1 MKKSFIRIRLW
12 YEKASARVV
21 TFFANRFLVWRNN
34 NQTRIRTLFPTR
46 RTEIFLSALPLA
58 LGIVSFF
65 IVVGPRVLNPMNIAW
80 LKVGD
85 PATNYLG
92 WLFFRDSPWTFPIGL
107 NPKYGLELS
116 SSILYSDSNVLLA
129 LLFKPFS
136 SLLPT
141 PFQYFGIWLLV
152 CFCLQAWFSW
162 KLIGLISDNVLI
174 RLLGSGLFTFS
185 PPMIARSHY
194 VINLSSHFL
203 IIAALYISFNPKMP
217 RRRLSWGILL
227 AVSAMV
233 HPYLLVMTV
242 LIWIADLSRRVFKE
256 GISVW
261 NMLTELAILLV
272 TVGLVCWQ
280 AGYFSI
286 DDGGSLAGVGF
297 GYYRMNL
304 LSILDSNGWSYLLK
318 DIAAA
323 EDREI
328 VGFNYLGSGI
338 LLLLIS
344 VIPILIGSWSQFIH
358 TVKKYLYLFI
368 LLLCLSVY
376 AVSNNIGFGPLD
388 FAYYYLPDSV
398 LKVFGIVRAS
408 GRMFW
413 PVFYIIIFSIIF
425 LVVQMYKKRAI
436 IFLNLAFI
444 IQVVDTSPGWRELRR
459 GLMTD
464 QSRVWSTSL
473 IDSFWK
479 EAPEKY
485 KKVRHIPPSNFGE
498 GWKSLATYAG
508 VNGLST
514 DAVYLSRVDNMAVTD
529 AQQKASRI
537 LRSGD
542 FEQDSLYILADDLL
556 RRAAISMDKDSTLL
570 AKIDG
575 LNVIAPGWKSCA
587 ECSHIENE
595 ITLSDF
601 LPPLKYDERI
611 FFGSKDSG
619 VYYLGDGWSAPE
631 DWGTWSHGSSATIF
645 LPIPPQQQIDSILI
659 EANAFVSR
667 SHNVIANQRLTVLIN
682 GITAADLVL
691 SEPSPSITEPATV
704 FEIKMPEAVKQ
715 KSGDKYFK
723 LLFNFP
729 DATSPRDLGLSDD
742 HRELALGLVT
752 LAVR

>member
-12 YEKASARVV
+12 YERASTRVV
-21 TFFANRFLVWRNN
+21 TFFANQFLVWRDNS
-34 NQTRIRTLFPTR
+34 QTHVTTLFPTR

-58 LGIVSFF
+58 LGIVSFL

-80 LKVGD
+80 LEVGD

-92 WLFFRDSPWTFPIGL
+92 WLFFRNSPWTFPIGL
-107 NPKYGLELS
+107 NPRYGLELS

-174 RLLGSGLFTFS
+174 RLLGSGLFIFS
-185 PPMIARSHY
+185 PPMIARNHY

-203 IIAALYISFNPKMP
+203 IIAALYISFNPTMS
-217 RRRLSWGILL
+217 RRRLSWGVLL

-233 HPYLLVMTV
+233 HPYLLVMIS
-242 LIWIADLSRRVFKE
+242 LIWTADLSRRALKE
-256 GISVW
+256 EVLTWSVVI
-261 NMLTELAILLV
+261 TELAILLII
-272 TVGLVCWQ
+272 VGIICWQ
-280 AGYFSI
+280 SGYFSI
-286 DDGGSLAGVGF
+286 DDGGSIGGF

-323 EDREI
+323 EDGEY
-328 VGFNYLGSGI
+328 VGFNYLGSGV
-338 LLLLIS
+338 LFLLIS
-344 VIPILIGSWSQFIH
+344 AIPILIGSWSQFIH
-358 TVKKYLYLFI
+358 TVKKYVYLFI

-413 PVFYIIIFSIIF
+413 PVFYAIIFSIVF
-425 LVVQMYKKRAI
+425 LVVQMYKKRTI
-436 IFLNLAFI
+436 IFLTLAFI
-444 IQVVDTSPGWRELRR
+444 IQVVDTSAGWREVRK
-459 GLMTD
+459 GLMAD
-464 QSRVWSTSL
+464 QSRMWSTSL

-479 EAPEKY
+479 EAAEKY
-485 KKVRHIPPSNFGE
+485 KKVRHILPSNLVE

-508 VNGLST
+508 INGLGT

-529 AQQKASRI
+529 AQKKASRI

-542 FEQDSLYILADDLL
+542 FEQDSLYILADDSL
-556 RRAAISMDKDSTLL
+556 RRAAISVDKDSTLL

-575 LNVIAPGWKSCA
+575 LNIVAPGWKSCM

-601 LPPLKYDERI
+601 LTPLKYGER
-611 FFGSKDSG
+611 FLFGHQDSG
-619 VYYLGDGWSAPE
+619 VYYLDDGWSYPE
-631 DWGTWSHGSSATIF
+631 DWGTWSNGSSATMS
-645 LPIPPQQQIDSILI
+645 LPIPPQQVDSILI
-659 EANAFVSR
+659 EANAFVSP
-667 SHNVIANQRLTVLIN
+667 SHDAIANQRLTVSIN
-682 GITAADLVL
+682 GIPAADLVL

-715 KSGDKYFK
+715 KSGDEYFE

-729 DATSPRDLGLSDD
+729 DATSPRDVGLSEDT
-742 HRELALGLVT
+742 RELALGLVALT
-752 LAVR
+752 VR